1 MIEQLQKLH
10 PVVACVLIIAV
21 AAILCVFY
29 INFGK
34 QLEKCDNT

>member
-21 AAILCVFY
+21 AAILFVFIY
-29 INFGK
+29 QFWKTIR
-34 QLEKCDNT
+34 ER